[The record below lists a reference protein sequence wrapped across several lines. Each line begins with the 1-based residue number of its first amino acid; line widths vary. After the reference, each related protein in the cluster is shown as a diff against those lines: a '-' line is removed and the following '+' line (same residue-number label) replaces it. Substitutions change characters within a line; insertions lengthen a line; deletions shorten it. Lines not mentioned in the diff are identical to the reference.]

1 MDLTT
6 INNRLYT
13 IPNQNV
19 IKQQQQQGGPQT
31 YYIKPQD
38 YWSDLGSFIRQICSA
53 HPSMDT
59 KDGIFAIT
67 LRELVYYL
75 YLAYFDQINELKN
88 AKPKSDFVKEIKQ
101 MIERKF
107 NVEQQLKAIKSKAV
121 LDS

>member
-1 MDLTT
+1 
-6 INNRLYT
+6 
-13 IPNQNV
+13 
-19 IKQQQQQGGPQT
+19 
-31 YYIKPQD
+31 
-38 YWSDLGSFIRQICSA
+38 
-53 HPSMDT
+53 MDT